1 MFQPCTRDGQW
12 LTKLPHPVHPLV
24 VRLTGGGL
32 WATLR
37 AVSEPAALES
47 KLLTF
52 VTDTFLFGQRGDL
65 TAQTMLLEKGI
76 VDSTGVL
83 ELVVFIEEACGFK
96 VADAD
101 LVPENFGSVARL
113 CQYVERRGA
122 S

>member
-1 MFQPCTRDGQW
+1 MANTPELQG
-12 LTKLPHPVHPLV
+12 
-24 VRLTGGGL
+24 
-32 WATLR
+32 
-37 AVSEPAALES
+37 

-65 TAQTMLLEKGI
+65 DAETMLLEKGI

-83 ELVVFIEEACGFK
+83 ELVVFIEESCGFK

-113 CQYVERRGA
+113 SKYVERRTA
-122 S
+122 A